1 MRKDV
6 KRILIFSAI
15 SFIIT
20 IVCAAFSLSEQIEKQ
35 NRGFTISHED
45 TTISAGGFLTV
56 LFSITTVVI
65 GFVFAFV
72 FYSEDKQYDESLKDD
87 W

>member
-35 NRGFTISHED
+35 NRNFTISHED
-45 TTISAGGFLTV
+45 TTISAAGFLTV
-56 LFSITTVVI
+56 LFCITTVI
-65 GFVFAFV
+65 GFVVAFV
-72 FYSEDKQYDESLKDD
+72 SYSEDKQYDESLKDD
-87 W
+87 